1 VCTHTWSAALGL
13 PNASDLFRLV
23 NHAARCACVRV
34 GWGATCAGTDD
45 ASRTP
50 YWIVKNSWGAQWGE
64 GGYFRILRGSEQA
77 GGECAIESLT
87 VSAIPVLH

>member
-1 VCTHTWSAALGL
+1 MYTHKFTEALGL
-13 PNASDLFRLV
+13 EDDYNPFHLT
-23 NHAARCACVRV
+23 NHAVAAV
-34 GWGATCAGTDD
+34 GWGVTDD